1 MRWSIALLV
10 PLFIALGALPALAS
24 DDLAPPVL
32 LEDARGPIDV
42 NVGHAAPFIHDWN
55 GDGKGDLLVGMLGGG
70 RLRIYENAG
79 TSTAPRFEDFV
90 AFKVGESEG
99 TVPTG

>member
-1 MRWSIALLV
+1 MRWSLALFV
-10 PLFIALGALPALAS
+10 PLLIALPALAS

-32 LEDARGPIDV
+32 LEDARGPINV
-42 NVGHAAPFIHDWN
+42 NVGHAAPYVCDWD
-55 GDGKGDLLVGMLGGG
+55 GDGKDDLLVGMLGGG
-70 RLRIYENAG
+70 RLRIYKNVG
-79 TSTAPRFEDFV
+79 TTTEPRFEDFV